1 MVGIMDRQWKFYLYF
16 LMYIPNWSYN
26 GCYTRQCDYL
36 CRGWLHTYISMSN
49 VSDMCDFFLSQ
60 TLIRDQMQFFLLFHP
75 LNFCLCV
82 LLSFLL
88 FVSSS
93 FETARQL
100 HPWTLQVVKKSNP
113 LSLFYFLLSCFPFS
127 GYSRKRKTGPLSS
140 WPKKWTQKPFSMPH
154 KLQNRQD
161 LRSTPQWNSCAVIL
175 ALRVNYQNQE
185 FTRHKFT
192 RISSPK
198 NKSSVII
205 SSPSCQ
211 NTKMYSTIL
220 KCWGWYK
227 NF

>member
-26 GCYTRQCDYL
+26 SCYTRQCDYL
-36 CRGWLHTYISMSN
+36 CRGWLRTCISMSN
-49 VSDMCDFFLSQ
+49 VSDVCDFLSQ
-60 TLIRDQMQFFLLFHP
+60 TLIRHQNAVLLLFHP
-75 LNFCLCV
+75 FNFCLCCS
-82 LLSFLL
+82 LIYSLSFQQ
-88 FVSSS
+88 FWNCRPV
-93 FETARQL
+93 
-100 HPWTLQVVKKSNP
+100 TLVHTSGGKEIKP
-113 LSLFYFLLSCFPFS
+113 SLFFYSLAFFS
-127 GYSRKRKTGPLSS
+127 QTVVEKAKTGPLSS

-161 LRSTPQWNSCAVIL
+161 LRSTSQWNSCAVIL
-175 ALRVNYQNQE
+175 ALHVNYQNQD

-198 NKSSVII
+198 NKISVII

-211 NTKMYSTIL
+211 NTKIYSTIL

-227 NF
+227 NV